1 MNWWSEKLL
10 SISLQAVLF
19 GLLFYFFPK
28 KKSKI
33 QTDKTL
39 VELSIE
45 FKKFYLVSSLL
56 IFVLITILAILFTYT
71 FNFISGIKFSYI
83 KDALI
88 LVKPDLWSWG
98 LAGGVLSFGVS
109 YKISIWLTKLYLKD
123 KFNDYIA
130 YSNIMAGLDTDK
142 IMQFLSPVFIAFSLF
157 LAIITSGSSTVL
169 YNDRIE
175 VDYYFSFSKK
185 VYQYTDVVKIKEIE
199 GESKNRFEIT
209 FNDGKVWNSAQNG
222 FSDYY
227 KDLEIVDIIE
237 EKTSDEI
244 WEE

>member
-1 MNWWSEKLL
+1 MSPWVERLL
-10 SISLQAVLF
+10 SIGLQVLIF
-19 GLLFYFFPK
+19 GLLIYFFPK

-33 QTDKTL
+33 QTNKTL
-39 VELSIE
+39 DELSQE
-45 FKKFYLVSSLL
+45 FKKFYLLSSLL
-56 IFVLITILAILFTYT
+56 ILLLIVILGILFTFT
-71 FNFISGIKFSYI
+71 FNFISGIKFNGI
-83 KDALI
+83 KDAQI
-88 LVKPDLWSWG
+88 VVKPDLWSWG

-109 YKISIWLTKLYLKD
+109 YKISMWLTKLYLKD

-130 YSNIMAGLDTDK
+130 YNNMMAGLDTYK
-142 IMQFLSPVFIAFSLF
+142 VMQILSPLLIAFSLC
-157 LAIITSGSSTVL
+157 LAILISGSSTIL

-185 VYQYTDVVKIKEIE
+185 VYQYADVVRIKEIE
-199 GESKNRFEIT
+199 GESKSRFEIT

-227 KDLEIVDIIE
+227 KDLEIIDIIE

>member
-1 MNWWSEKLL
+1 M
-10 SISLQAVLF
+10 
-19 GLLFYFFPK
+19 
-28 KKSKI
+28 
-33 QTDKTL
+33 
-39 VELSIE
+39 
-45 FKKFYLVSSLL
+45 
-56 IFVLITILAILFTYT
+56 
-71 FNFISGIKFSYI
+71 
-83 KDALI
+83 
-88 LVKPDLWSWG
+88 WSWV

-130 YSNIMAGLDTDK
+130 YSNIMAGLDTDR
-142 IMQFLSPVFIAFSLF
+142 IMQFLSPVLIAFSLF

-222 FSDYY
+222 FDDYD
-227 KDLEIVDIIE
+227 KDWDIVDLIE
-237 EKTSDEI
+237 DKTSDEI